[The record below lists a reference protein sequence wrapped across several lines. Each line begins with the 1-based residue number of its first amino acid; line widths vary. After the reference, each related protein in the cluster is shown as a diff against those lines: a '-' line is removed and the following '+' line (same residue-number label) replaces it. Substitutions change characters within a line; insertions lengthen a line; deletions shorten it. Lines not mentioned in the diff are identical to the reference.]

1 MKRSLFS
8 KDVPAKNCQVNVKP
22 NARLEGLSFLK
33 NFLGKNVFPILREI
47 FILICLEL

>member
-1 MKRSLFS
+1 MKNSFFS
-8 KDVPAKNCQVNVKP
+8 KEPAKNCQVNVKP